1 MKYMDGIFAHI
12 GYIFTRN
19 KFLVSLLKENFSK
32 VIANSSD
39 DAVEIIFCSGD
50 INTDFSTYSDNK
62 CDALID
68 LFEKLDGIGLSS
80 IQCWGK
86 YHLQMQLGEDFEAD
100 ADCSQQGKLN
110 ALADEIRTH
119 RKEISADNALFVISD
134 FRFDFEDEEYSAKAF
149 KEENSAHED
158 IEASEDILNSFAE
171 DLSRYMSFVDDDTLL
186 DIASDWIFNIFGVE
200 C

>member
-80 IQCWGK
+80 IQC
-86 YHLQMQLGEDFEAD
+86 
-100 ADCSQQGKLN
+100 
-110 ALADEIRTH
+110 
-119 RKEISADNALFVISD
+119 
-134 FRFDFEDEEYSAKAF
+134 
-149 KEENSAHED
+149 
-158 IEASEDILNSFAE
+158 
-171 DLSRYMSFVDDDTLL
+171 
-186 DIASDWIFNIFGVE
+186 
-200 C
+200 